1 MCSTEERDLIHSLY
15 LHRFLPRGTKQSPS
29 IGKSLVVQYL
39 PKCQP
44 FVLWTTFLY
53 ILSVLHSCH
62 YMLRASWIPRP
73 KFKLFIHN
81 AGFTDP
87 CLNRERKRDCWN
99 ISGWG
104 NRKEGVKNKNSV
116 KTRKKEVE
124 RFMIRHK
131 PWLKVTLWIYWENI
145 WKLDVFHTYDL
156 SHPSPR

>member
-53 ILSVLHSCH
+53 ILSVRHSCH

-87 CLNRERKRDCWN
+87 CLNREREIAETYR
-99 ISGWG
+99 GG
-104 NRKEGVKNKNSV
+104 VTERKV
-116 KTRKKEVE
+116 
-124 RFMIRHK
+124 
-131 PWLKVTLWIYWENI
+131 
-145 WKLDVFHTYDL
+145 
-156 SHPSPR
+156 